1 MARTAS
7 SRRYAQAVFQIA
19 REVDGIDVW
28 LDDARVLSEL
38 IDGDQAAV
46 EFLDAPQISEAK
58 KLETIRQ
65 LLGDSVN
72 PLAINLL
79 GLLAARRLTH
89 LMPDILSQFTD
100 MVDQHRGVQ
109 WADVT
114 TAVPLDDARLDEIAG
129 LIGGIVG
136 GNVRLRTY
144 VEPTIIGGVIVRV
157 GDRVIDGSVRAK
169 MRNMEREIVEQM
181 A

>member
-1 MARTAS
+1 MARYPS

-19 REVDGIDVW
+19 QEHGDIDAW
-28 LDDARVLSEL
+28 LDDTRALAEL
-38 IDGDQAAV
+38 ADDPAAA
-46 EFLDAPQISEAK
+46 EFLDAPQIPEPK
-58 KLETIRQ
+58 KLQTIQ
-65 LLGDSVN
+65 QTLGDSVN
-72 PLAINLL
+72 PLALNLL

-89 LMPDILSQFTD
+89 LMPDILSQLTD

-114 TAVPLDDARLDEIAG
+114 TAVPMDDERMTEIAE

-136 GNVRLRTY
+136 GKVSLRTY
-144 VEPTIIGGVIVRV
+144 VEPDIIGGLIVRV

-169 MRNMEREIVEQM
+169 MRNMEREIVERIT
-181 A
+181 

>member
-1 MARTAS
+1 MARYAS

-19 REVDGIDVW
+19 QEHGDIDAW
-28 LDDARVLSEL
+28 LDDARSLAEL
-38 IDGDQAAV
+38 ADDPAAA
-46 EFLDAPQISEAK
+46 EFLDAPQIPDAK
-58 KLETIRQ
+58 KLQTIQ
-65 LLGDSVN
+65 QTLGDSVN
-72 PLAINLL
+72 PLALNLL

-89 LMPDILSQFTD
+89 IMPDILSQLTD

-114 TAVPLDDARLDEIAG
+114 TAVPMDDERTTEIAE

-136 GNVRLRTY
+136 GKVSLRTY
-144 VEPTIIGGVIVRV
+144 VEPDIIGGLIVRV

-169 MRNMEREIVEQM
+169 MRNMEREIVERIT
-181 A
+181 

>member
-1 MARTAS
+1 MARYTS

-19 REVDGIDVW
+19 RERGGIDVW

-38 IDGDQAAV
+38 VEGDQAAV
-46 EFLDAPQISEAK
+46 EFLDAPQVPEAK
-58 KLETIRQ
+58 KVETIRQ
-65 LLGDSVN
+65 LLGGSVD

-89 LMPDILSQFTD
+89 LMPDILSQFTE
-100 MVDQHRGVQ
+100 MVDRHRGVQ

-114 TAVPLDDARLDEIAG
+114 TAVPLDDARLDEIRAS
-129 LIGGIVG
+129 IGGIVG
-136 GNVRLRTY
+136 GKASLRTY

-157 GDRVIDGSVRAK
+157 GDRVIDGSVRAR
-169 MRNMEREIVEQM
+169 MRNMEREIVGQM